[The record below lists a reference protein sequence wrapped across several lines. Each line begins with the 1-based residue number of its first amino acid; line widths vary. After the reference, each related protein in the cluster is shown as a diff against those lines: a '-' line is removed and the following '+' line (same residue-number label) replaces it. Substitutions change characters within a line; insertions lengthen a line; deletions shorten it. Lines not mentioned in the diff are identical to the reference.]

1 MGAHHAPH
9 SSSHAAR
16 LAGRGAFTAAAALAL
31 TGGTASLAFASEA
44 PSAPTTHEIQG
55 QLTDGAHGLQDAAE
69 ASPLSEV
76 SHVSAHSMTSS
87 AKSHGTDLQHKAS
100 DAAST
105 LKDKAP
111 STELPTELPTKLPTT
126 LPISD
131 MKTDAGHVA
140 SNTVHDAQ
148 HAATNW
154 SGATKGGLTPAEG
167 AKQVTLMSNDVAHAV
182 DNGKNDMTHPTSA
195 ATENAPE
202 LPSILSFS

>member
-44 PSAPTTHEIQG
+44 PSVPTTHEIQG
-55 QLTDGAHGLQDAAE
+55 SVTHGAHDLQDAAK

-76 SHVSAHSMTSS
+76 SHVPAHSMAGS
-87 AKSHGTDLQHKAS
+87 AKSHGADLQHKAS

-111 STELPTELPTKLPTT
+111 SLPTELPTKLPTT
-126 LPISD
+126 LPTSD
-131 MKTDAGHVA
+131 MKADAGHTA
-140 SNTVHDAQ
+140 SNTVNDVS

-154 SGATKGGLTPAEG
+154 SGAMKGGLTPTEG
-167 AKQVTLMSNDVAHAV
+167 AKQVSLTSTDVEHAV
-182 DNGKNDMTHPTSA
+182 DNGKNDATHWTGA

-202 LPSILSFS
+202 LPSMLSFS